1 MRACQSAVRGFATIR
16 LMMIHCSISSG
27 SCGYQYPHHH
37 TLPEHTGIKI
47 VSAIPDPR
55 DSLDLSIGRFF
66 SFFFFFSSSF
76 FLLSFPPSNDPS
88 RTNQPP
94 SLPPSLPPHFYSPR
108 QIYPPNS
115 CNLHMRAYFR
125 NISSERTVKL
135 FSLSL
140 SRILILSARQNS
152 PEIFAHPSVPR
163 GFGVAIFLG
172 MVVAGTSEFFVGEK
186 RVTERGRSMRQD
198 LCD

>member
-1 MRACQSAVRGFATIR
+1 
-16 LMMIHCSISSG
+16 
-27 SCGYQYPHHH
+27 
-37 TLPEHTGIKI
+37 
-47 VSAIPDPR
+47 
-55 DSLDLSIGRFF
+55 
-66 SFFFFFSSSF
+66 
-76 FLLSFPPSNDPS
+76 
-88 RTNQPP
+88 
-94 SLPPSLPPHFYSPR
+94 
-108 QIYPPNS
+108 
-115 CNLHMRAYFR
+115 MRAYFR